1 MIETLRRRPV
11 TSAVVAAA
19 VLCAVFVTI
28 LGGRVGKSATF
39 DPVAVLGRPVPADR
53 MPLMVGN
60 GQVDLPALR
69 GHAVLVN
76 FWNSWCQPCQQ
87 EAPALAAFYAR
98 HASDSDFRMVGIL
111 HDDDASAAA
120 KWAASHDMAWQL
132 ALDPDSHAALDFGTT
147 GQPETYAISAS
158 GVIVG
163 KRAGASTM
171 DDLERLLAMA
181 RGQAG
186 GTS

>member
-1 MIETLRRRPV
+1 
-11 TSAVVAAA
+11 
-19 VLCAVFVTI
+19 
-28 LGGRVGKSATF
+28 
-39 DPVAVLGRPVPADR
+39 
-53 MPLMVGN
+53 
-60 GQVDLPALR
+60 
-69 GHAVLVN
+69 
-76 FWNSWCQPCQQ
+76 
-87 EAPALAAFYAR
+87 
-98 HASDSDFRMVGIL
+98 
-111 HDDDASAAA
+111 
-120 KWAASHDMAWQL
+120 MAWQL

>member
-1 MIETLRRRPV
+1 MTAMLRRRPV
-11 TSAVVAAA
+11 TSAVVAATLLFA
-19 VLCAVFVTI
+19 LFVTV
-28 LGGRVGKSATF
+28 LGGRLGKSATF
-39 DPVAVLGRPVPADR
+39 DPVAVLGRPVPADQ
-53 MPLMVGN
+53 MPLMG
-60 GQVDLPALR
+60 GTGRLDLGELQ

-76 FWNSWCQPCQQ
+76 FWNSWCQPCRE
-87 EAPALAAFYAR
+87 EAPALATFYAR
-98 HASDSDFRMVGIL
+98 HAQDSDFRMIGIL
-111 HDDDASAAA
+111 HDDNASTAA
-120 KWAASHDMAWQL
+120 KWAASHGMTWQL

-163 KRAGASTM
+163 KRAGASTT

-181 RGQAG
+181 RARAG

>member
-1 MIETLRRRPV
+1 MTAMLRRRPV
-11 TSAVVAAA
+11 TSAVVAATLLFA
-19 VLCAVFVTI
+19 LFVTV
-28 LGGRVGKSATF
+28 LGGRLGKSATF
-39 DPVAVLGRPVPADR
+39 DPVAVLGRPVPADQ
-53 MPLMVGN
+53 MPLMG
-60 GQVDLPALR
+60 GTGRLDLGELQ

-76 FWNSWCQPCQQ
+76 FWNSWCQPCRE
-87 EAPALAAFYAR
+87 EAPALATFYAR
-98 HASDSDFRMVGIL
+98 HAQDSDFRMIGIL
-111 HDDDASAAA
+111 HDDNASTAA
-120 KWAASHDMAWQL
+120 KWAASHGMTWQL

-163 KRAGASTM
+163 KRAGASTT

-181 RGQAG
+181 RTRAG